1 MDIPVKKQRISI
13 ANPYVKWALIAVC
26 LCTLAF
32 LSVRFLKAAAPSVKQ
47 QDVWISSV
55 KQGSFT
61 REVRGVGVL
70 VPSEIRWIAANSP
83 GRVERVL
90 VKPGAMVS
98 KDTVIAELSNPDLQS
113 LLQQAKWELDAAE
126 ANLLALNAQ
135 LQEQTLEQE
144 LLVTQAK
151 MALAS
156 AQLKEKAEQPLAV
169 KSIISELDFAN
180 TKLNTEQRQAELSIR
195 IKTQARRTEVVEA
208 KLQAEQAI
216 VRKFKN
222 MVNLYESQIAALVIT
237 SDIEG
242 VLQQVSVDVGQRVE
256 VGGNIARVARPDS
269 LMAELQ
275 IQENRVQD
283 LQLGFPV
290 TVDTRNG
297 LVAGVVKRID
307 PRVDNG
313 NVQVDVEITGDLP
326 VGARPD
332 LSVTGTIVVEHIE
345 NALYIDRPA
354 GAAALTDT
362 KLFTLSEGESQA
374 ELRNIKLGKAS
385 VSSIQVL
392 AGLQPGDAVIVSD
405 MTEFNQHSAIDIVQ

>member
-1 MDIPVKKQRISI
+1 MDIPIKKQRISI